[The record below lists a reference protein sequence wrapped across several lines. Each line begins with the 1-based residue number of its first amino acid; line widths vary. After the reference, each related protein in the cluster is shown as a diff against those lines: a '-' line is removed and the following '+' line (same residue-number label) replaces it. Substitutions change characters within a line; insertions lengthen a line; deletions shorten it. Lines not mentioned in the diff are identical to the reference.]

1 MFSHSNLEF
10 WGRCQ
15 NPPCIY
21 ASVVNKKTSVQVIII
36 RNKCK
41 RHTKFLLIQI
51 NYKKFVKANMFVKLL
66 TTHLTPCM
74 YLRL

>member
-15 NPPCIY
+15 N
-21 ASVVNKKTSVQVIII
+21 SVVNKKTSVQVIII

>member
-15 NPPCIY
+15 NPPY
-21 ASVVNKKTSVQVIII
+21 NKKTSVQVIII